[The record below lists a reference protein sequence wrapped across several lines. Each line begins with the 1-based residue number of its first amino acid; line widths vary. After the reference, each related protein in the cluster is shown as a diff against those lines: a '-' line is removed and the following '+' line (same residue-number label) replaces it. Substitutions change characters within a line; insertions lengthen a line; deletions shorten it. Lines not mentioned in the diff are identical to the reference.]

1 MFIFLALLLSPCFH
15 CCCFPLFFF
24 STNRNKSG
32 WFKASKWTK
41 KYEHV
46 GVQVRHVLHYIECCA
61 LFLLFST
68 LMCRGARV
76 NKIKT
81 LFFHLLFFFLLF
93 SCFQSNHSSSEKT
106 DKGLKKEA
114 IWQREFAFFFFFFA
128 VLLGRLSPHL
138 LLFILVV
145 CTLSVFV
152 LVRLLW
158 ASRWLDLGMACSCTW
173 AISCMTTRM
182 RFRQA

>member
-1 MFIFLALLLSPCFH
+1 M
-15 CCCFPLFFF
+15 
-24 STNRNKSG
+24 
-32 WFKASKWTK
+32 
-41 KYEHV
+41 
-46 GVQVRHVLHYIECCA
+46 RHVLHYIECCA

-81 LFFHLLFFFLLF
+81 LFFHLLFFFCYFPVFNLTIVALRKRIRASKRKRFDNESLL
-93 SCFQSNHSSSEKT
+93 S
-106 DKGLKKEA
+106 
-114 IWQREFAFFFFFFA
+114 FFFFFA

-152 LVRLLW
+152 LVRLL
-158 ASRWLDLGMACSCTW
+158 
-173 AISCMTTRM
+173 
-182 RFRQA
+182 